1 MLSVRKVSKTYRKR
15 GRPIHAVRDL
25 SIEIEPGEFVVV
37 HGPSGSG
44 KSTLLLLLGGMLPPD
59 AGEVLFDSA
68 DVYRWSPRQRNR
80 FRKRTV
86 GFVFQRYCLVPYLSV
101 LDNIRVPLAIARDK
115 TETDAEIVALAKRLR
130 IEDRLDHRP
139 GELSAGEQQRAAVAR
154 AMVGGKS
161 LILADEPTG
170 NLDAPYAEIIA
181 ECFIEERK
189 RGRTILLVTHD
200 TSLLGIGTKDV
211 RLVEGRFDPAKTAAE
226 PNGNGP
232 GRSVEKRS

>member
-1 MLSVRKVSKTYRKR
+1 MLNVRNVSKTYRKR

-25 SIEIEPGEFVVV
+25 SVEIESGEFVVV

-59 AGEVLFDSA
+59 AGEVLFDAA
-68 DVYRWSPRQRNR
+68 DIYRWSPRERNR

-101 LDNIRVPLAIARDK
+101 LDNIRVPLAIGREK
-115 TETDAEIVALAKRLR
+115 TGTDDDIVALARRLR

-154 AMVGGKS
+154 AIVGSKS

-170 NLDAPYAEIIA
+170 NLDGPNAEIIA
-181 ECFIEERK
+181 ECFVEERR

-200 TSLLGIGTKDV
+200 TSLLGIGTRDV
-211 RLVEGRFDPAKTAAE
+211 RLVDGQVDPAETAGKPAGHE
-226 PNGNGP
+226 G
-232 GRSVEKRS
+232 

>member
-1 MLSVRKVSKTYRKR
+1 MLSVRHVTKTYRKQ
-15 GRPIHAVRDL
+15 GREIHAVHDV
-25 SIEIEPGEFVVV
+25 SFEVEPGEFVVV

-59 AGEVLFDSA
+59 AGEVRFESSA
-68 DVYRWSPRQRNR
+68 IYGWSPGRRNR

-86 GFVFQRYCLVPYLSV
+86 GFVFQRYFLVPYLSV
-101 LDNIRVPLAIARDK
+101 LDNIRLPLAIQGETTDSRD
-115 TETDAEIVALAKRLR
+115 EIRRLAGRLR

-154 AMVGGKS
+154 AMVGGKR

-170 NLDAPYAEIIA
+170 NLDTPNAEIIA
-181 ECFIEERK
+181 QCLTEERE

-200 TSLLGIGTKDV
+200 RSLLGIGT
-211 RLVEGRFDPAKTAAE
+211 REWELVEGRLLEPSAAE
-226 PNGNGP
+226 
-232 GRSVEKRS
+232 